1 MPDGPAISIR
11 EARREDVT
19 EIVRLL
25 ADDALGAAREQVSDP
40 PLPAY
45 LDAFDRVAA
54 DPRNLL
60 MVARDPAGALV
71 GTMQITFIPGLSN
84 QGAELALIEAV
95 RVRSDRRG
103 QGLGAGMVTWAMD
116 EARRRGC
123 RNIELMSHT
132 SRSDA
137 QRFYARLGF
146 AGSHVGMKRAL

>member
-1 MPDGPAISIR
+1 MPVGPAIRMR
-11 EARREDVT
+11 EARREDVAAV
-19 EIVRLL
+19 VRLL
-25 ADDALGAAREQVSDP
+25 ADDVLGAGREQVSDP

-60 MVARDPAGALV
+60 MVAQDPAGAVV

-84 QGAELALIEAV
+84 QGAELALLEAV
-95 RVRSDRRG
+95 RVDASLRG
-103 QGLGAGMVTWAMD
+103 QGIGAAMVTWAMD

-123 RNIELMSHT
+123 RNMELMSHAT
-132 SRSDA
+132 RSNA

-146 AGSHVGMKRAL
+146 ARSHVGMKRAL